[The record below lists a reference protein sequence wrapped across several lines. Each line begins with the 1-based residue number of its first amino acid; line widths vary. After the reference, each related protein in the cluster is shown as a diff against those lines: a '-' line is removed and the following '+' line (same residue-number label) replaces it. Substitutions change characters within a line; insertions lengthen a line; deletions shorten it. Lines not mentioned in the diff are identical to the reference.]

1 MGNATVDKTSVKAKG
16 MTFTARKRIGSAV
29 TSIVM
34 IAISLVC
41 AVPLWYIVI
50 NTFKTIAD
58 MNVNPLGLPN
68 DWTFDNYI
76 NAFKTVPILRSLW
89 NTVIVTFFG
98 VAIQVIVGAL
108 AAYGMILRKS
118 RFTSAVGAVLMVA
131 FVVPAQSTLIPL
143 YRMEA
148 GVHLVNT
155 LAGLVLIY
163 LGGAVFCC
171 FLIVGYMRSL
181 PFELIEAARIDGAGP
196 LRIFWNIVMPLIKP
210 ILTTV
215 IVFQTM
221 GTWNDFMN
229 ANVFISSSELRTIV
243 LQVYNAVGQFST
255 DWPSFMTITV
265 LALLPVFIFFIF
277 CQKWIVSGLVAG
289 SVKG

>member
-1 MGNATVDKTSVKAKG
+1 MGNATVDKTSIKAKG

-163 LGGAVFCC
+163 LGGAVFCY

-229 ANVFISSSELRTIV
+229 ANVFISSFELRTIV

>member
-29 TSIVM
+29 TSVVM

-163 LGGAVFCC
+163 LGGAVFCY

-255 DWPSFMTITV
+255 DWPSFMTISV